1 MPAFMWLSVI
11 FRRKYQLSTV
21 FSAVDNFG
29 SSSFKE
35 SRSKNAEA
43 FLNLP
48 GHPDQQEASADN
60 SFHQYK
66 SLCNIPHIST
76 YSFL

>member
-35 SRSKNAEA
+35 SHS
-43 FLNLP
+43 LILHLYILP

-60 SFHQYK
+60 SFHQHK
-66 SLCNIPHIST
+66 PLCNIPHIST
-76 YSFL
+76 YSFS